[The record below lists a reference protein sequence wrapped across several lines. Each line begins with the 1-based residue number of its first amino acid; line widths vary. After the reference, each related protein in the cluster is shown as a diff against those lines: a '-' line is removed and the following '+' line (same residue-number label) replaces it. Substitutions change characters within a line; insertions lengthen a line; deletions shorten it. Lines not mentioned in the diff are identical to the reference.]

1 MKKATKTALC
11 VSIALLILWSLLG
24 AGASLAWFTD
34 TVTDVRNQFIIGQ
47 ADIKVSY
54 YSLVPNPT
62 YDFRELLPTT
72 TDLFDDQALYEP
84 GYTKVVYLKIEN
96 IGNIPVDFK
105 VSVTAN
111 SWVDGRNALG
121 NAIHLPS
128 YLKFG
133 VLVDNSLSDLTAA
146 VNAVGGR
153 PDARNIAAL
162 DMDDYEDLNR
172 YNSNSAS
179 LDVTDTKYAAI
190 VVYMPEEVGNAA
202 NYVGDNQ
209 PSVNLGVTVLASQ
222 AGTIDQL

>member
-11 VSIALLILWSLLG
+11 VSIALLIVWSLLG

-34 TVTDVRNQFIIGQ
+34 TINDVRNQFIIGV
-47 ADIKVSY
+47 ADIRVSY

-96 IGNIPVDFK
+96 NGIPVDFR

-133 VLVDNSLSDLTAA
+133 VLVADNLTDLSSAISAA
-146 VNAVGGR
+146 EGR
-153 PDARNIAAL
+153 PNARSIAGL
-162 DMDDYEDLNR
+162 DMDDYENLNH
-172 YNSNSAS
+172 YNSNSTF
-179 LDVTDTKYAAI
+179 LDANATKYAAI
-190 VVYMPEEVGNAA
+190 VVYMPEDVGNIA
-202 NYVGDNQ
+202 NYSGDNQ
-209 PSVNLGVTVLASQ
+209 PSVSLGVTVLAAQ
-222 AGTIDQL
+222 KGTIDQL

>member
-34 TVTDVRNQFIIGQ
+34 TVTDVRNQFIIGV
-47 ADIKVSY
+47 ADIRVSY

-84 GYTKVVYLKIEN
+84 GYTKVVYIKVEN
-96 IGNIPVDFK
+96 LGSIPVDFK
-105 VSVTAN
+105 LSVTAN
-111 SWVDGRNALG
+111 SWVDGRNSLG

-133 VLVDNSLSDLTAA
+133 VLVDNNLTDLAAA

-153 PDARNIAAL
+153 PDARSIAAL
-162 DMDDYEDLNR
+162 DMDDYEELNH

-179 LDVTDTKYAAI
+179 LDVNETKYAAI
-190 VVYMPEEVGNAA
+190 VVYMPEDVGNVA
-202 NYVGDNQ
+202 NYVGDTQ
-209 PSVNLGVTVLASQ
+209 PTVNLGVTVLASQ
-222 AGTIDQL
+222 KGTIDQL